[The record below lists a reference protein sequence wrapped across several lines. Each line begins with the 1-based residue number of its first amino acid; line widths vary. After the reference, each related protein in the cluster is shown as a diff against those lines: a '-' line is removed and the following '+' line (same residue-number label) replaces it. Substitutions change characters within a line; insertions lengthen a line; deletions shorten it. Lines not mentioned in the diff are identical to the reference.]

1 MRRTIITYEE
11 AQRIV
16 QENGIKGKNEYMA
29 SCKDLGLPSHPDEAY
44 KGKGWIGWYAFLGKE
59 EGSYP
64 TYEEA
69 QRIVQENGILST
81 MEYKEV
87 FRSLGLPSNPQIS
100 YKGKG
105 WISWYDFFGKEEVS
119 YPTYEE
125 AQRIVQNNGILSSK
139 EYKMTSKQLGLPSN
153 PQISYK
159 GKGWISWYAFFG
171 KEEVSYP
178 TYEEAQR
185 IVQENGIKG
194 KTGYQKSYKELG
206 LPSDPHKYYKNS
218 GWINWFS
225 FLGKEGKKYP
235 TYEEAQRIVQEN
247 GIKGKNEYMASF
259 KELGL
264 PSDPNKS
271 YENKGWV
278 DWYDFLGKTKK
289 ISSEERERRI
299 LTKLSINSVLLQD
312 DMPLKILYMYAIE
325 IDKRIAKEIEEIL
338 GIVSYEERLK
348 WVNELLKSLKESST
362 IKGTTPSEESLD
374 DILVGGSDVEDS
386 DEIPNELL
394 ELGTMIDDI
403 EEAPDEYSAIE
414 SVIEEFD
421 DVKDTLSEK
430 ASTRINTQLENY
442 LHSIVNKELI
452 KEVDGE

>member
-1 MRRTIITYEE
+1 MDIVKTFPSIEEAKRLVQEKGIKSMRDYKALYKCLGLPSSPSGHYKDKGWIDWYDFLGTKPKKLPPYEE

-16 QENGIKGKNEYMA
+16 QDRGIKQISEYLTFYRE
-29 SCKDLGLPSHPDEAY
+29 LGLPSEPHNTY
-44 KGKGWIGWYAFLGKE
+44 KGKGWTNWFDFLGKSG
-59 EGSYP
+59 GSYP

-69 QRIVQENGILST
+69 KGVLQE
-81 MEYKEV
+81 K
-87 FRSLGLPSNPQIS
+87 
-100 YKGKG
+100 
-105 WISWYDFFGKEEVS
+105 
-119 YPTYEE
+119 
-125 AQRIVQNNGILSSK
+125 
-139 EYKMTSKQLGLPSN
+139 
-153 PQISYK
+153 
-159 GKGWISWYAFFG
+159 
-171 KEEVSYP
+171 
-178 TYEEAQR
+178 
-185 IVQENGIKG
+185 GIKSIPQY
-194 KTGYQKSYKELG
+194 KSSYKELG
-206 LPSDPHKYYKNS
+206 LPSAPERHYKDK
-218 GWINWFS
+218 GWGGWYD
-225 FLGKEGKKYP
+225 FLGKERDSFP
-235 TYEEAQRIVQEN
+235 SYEEAQRIVLEK
-247 GIKGKNEYMASF
+247 GIRNTRDYKSSY

-264 PSDPNKS
+264 PSQPDGYYKGKGWIAWSVFLNKS
-271 YENKGWV
+271 PK
-278 DWYDFLGKTKK
+278 KTSK
-289 ISSEERERRI
+289 ERETRI
-299 LTKLSINSVLLQD
+299 LTKLSINSILLQE
-312 DMPLKILYMYAIE
+312 DMPLKVLYMYAVE
-325 IDKRIAKEIEEIL
+325 VDKRIAKEIEEIL

>member
-1 MRRTIITYEE
+1 MVKEKKYPSYEE
-11 AQRIV
+11 AKKIIQDSGVGSRR
-16 QENGIKGKNEYMA
+16 EY
-29 SCKDLGLPSHPDEAY
+29 KLHYKELGLPSAPYETY
-44 KGKGWIGWYAFLGKE
+44 KEQGWLDWYDFLGKLAI
-59 EGSYP
+59 SYP

-69 QRIVQENGILST
+69 QRIVQTRGIKGEN
-81 MEYKEV
+81 EYK
-87 FRSLGLPSNPQIS
+87 SLYKELVLPAAPFTF

-105 WISWYDFFGKEEVS
+105 WIDWYSFLGTSDEGMYPSYNKAKQILKAKGINSSTEYKAKYKELGLPSTPQTTYKNKGWINWYDYLGNETKT

-125 AQRIVQNNGILSSK
+125 AQRIVQ
-139 EYKMTSKQLGLPSN
+139 
-153 PQISYK
+153 
-159 GKGWISWYAFFG
+159 GKGIGG
-171 KEEVSYP
+171 KKQ
-178 TYEEAQR
+178 YEE
-185 IVQENGIKG
+185 
-194 KTGYQKSYKELG
+194 SFKELR
-206 LPSDPHKYYKNS
+206 LPSDPKKYYRN
-218 GWINWFS
+218 
-225 FLGKEGKKYP
+225 
-235 TYEEAQRIVQEN
+235 Q
-247 GIKGKNEYMASF
+247 
-259 KELGL
+259 
-264 PSDPNKS
+264 
-271 YENKGWV
+271 GWV
-278 DWYDFLGKTKK
+278 DWFVFLGKAK
-289 ISSEERERRI
+289 IKTSRERETRI
-299 LTKLSINSVLLQD
+299 LTKLSINSILLQD
-312 DMPLKILYMYAIE
+312 DMPLKVLYMYAVE
-325 IDKRIAKEIEEIL
+325 VDKRIAKEIEEIL